1 MKRTLVIVA
10 ALAVIAAV
18 VAPRVALAQEKTS
31 PLVPLK
37 VQLVIS
43 RSSGEKKISSM
54 PYTLW
59 VTANDSR
66 NRTTSLRMGVEVPV
80 PAMLFPKDGAPTTSY
95 NYRPVGTNIDCSAT
109 AEGNLFKLTITL
121 NDSSVQFDAR
131 DSAASRPTSAAVAG
145 APSFR
150 SFSSNFSILLK
161 DGQTA
166 TYTSATDP
174 VSGETLKVDVTLNV
188 LK

>member
-1 MKRTLVIVA
+1 MKRTLVLA
-10 ALAVIAAV
+10 ATLVVIAAL
-18 VAPRVALAQEKTS
+18 VAPGVAAAQEKPS

-80 PAMLFPKDGAPTTSY
+80 PSIVVPKDGAPTT
-95 NYRPVGTNIDCSAT
+95 NFHYRPVGTNIDCSAT
-109 AEGNLFKLTITL
+109 TEGGLFKVAITL
-121 NDSSVQFDAR
+121 NDSSVQFDAN
-131 DSAASRPTSAAVAG
+131 SPAPRPTSTAVAG

-161 DGQTA
+161 DGQSA

-174 VSGETLKVDVTLNV
+174 VSGETLKVDVTLTV